1 MEQEQTYEQA
11 VARLEQIVK
20 LLESGEG
27 SLEEM
32 IGLYQE
38 GMRLHDRCAQM
49 LDGFEKKLTTLRA
62 EKEG

>member
-27 SLEEM
+27 SL
-32 IGLYQE
+32 
-38 GMRLHDRCAQM
+38 DRSLSGGDAP
-49 LDGFEKKLTTLRA
+49 A
-62 EKEG
+62 

>member
-32 IGLYQE
+32 IGLYKE
-38 GMRLHDRCAQM
+38 GMSLHDRCAQM

>member
-38 GMRLHDRCAQM
+38 GM
-49 LDGFEKKLTTLRA
+49 
-62 EKEG
+62 